1 MKKFLSIIASLMI
14 MTTVSC
20 SEVSTVSQMSEEP
33 QEENTTAENSVSE
46 KREDVTIT
54 MAVLEDVRNP
64 YIKEAVNDFNEADNG
79 YKIVFKDYM
88 EYYDKSF

>member
-33 QEENTTAENSVSE
+33 QEENVKLLPYPRQYWKMSE
-46 KREDVTIT
+46 IHILKK
-54 MAVLEDVRNP
+54 L
-64 YIKEAVNDFNEADNG
+64 
-79 YKIVFKDYM
+79 
-88 EYYDKSF
+88 